1 MSEPPAR
8 PPLQS
13 QSGSGPRIAAIVA
26 VIVAAGI
33 VLWLLLRARD
43 DHGDT
48 GKTTTTA
55 RATPPV
61 LANSRLL
68 RRLAASVRYPVYW
81 AGRVSGRKVELT
93 ETSSGNIFLRYLTP
107 RARVG
112 DPRPDFLT
120 VGTYPLKN
128 AFAATRA
135 VSERPGMIVR
145 KLRGGGIAM
154 TNPQRRTSVYFSFP
168 RAAVQVEVYDPDPA
182 RAMRLVVS
190 GRVRPIP
197 AGR

>member
-13 QSGSGPRIAAIVA
+13 QGSAPRIGAIIA
-26 VIVAAGI
+26 VIVAAA
-33 VLWLLLRARD
+33 VVMWLLLKARD
-43 DHGDT
+43 HNGGS
-48 GKTTTTA
+48 GKTVTTQK
-55 RATPPV
+55 ATPPV

-68 RRLAASVRYPVYW
+68 RRLAGSVRYPVYW
-81 AGRVSGRKVELT
+81 AGRISGHKVELT
-93 ETSSGNIFLRYLTP
+93 QTSAGNIFLRYLAGK
-107 RARVG
+107 ARVG

-120 VGTYPLKN
+120 VGTYPLKD
-128 AFAATRA
+128 AFTATKA
-135 VSERPGMIVR
+135 VAQRPGMVVR

-168 RAAVQVEVYDPDPA
+168 RSPVQVEVYDPDPA